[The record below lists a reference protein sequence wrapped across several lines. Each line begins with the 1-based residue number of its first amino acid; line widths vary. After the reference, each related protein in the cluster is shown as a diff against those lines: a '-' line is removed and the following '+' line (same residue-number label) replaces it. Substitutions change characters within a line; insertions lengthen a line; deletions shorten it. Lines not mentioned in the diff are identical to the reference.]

1 MEVLHLLDLQLHQ
14 VVVVEQLVSSAETQE
29 VQVAVGPIQ
38 ILLVDPQLDLLVE
51 EQIEIRHQ
59 QVGVILAV
67 QQVELAVEAAAG
79 VLDLL
84 VQLEL
89 LLDRMVVDLAVVD

>member
-1 MEVLHLLDLQLHQ
+1 V
-14 VVVVEQLVSSAETQE
+14 ETQE